1 MVHKGAEK
9 QAQPDKMPVLFLGH
23 GSPLNIVLKNRFT
36 EHLVTLGVE
45 LPRPRAI
52 MVISAHWL
60 TDGTFVACNQDPQTI
75 YDFYGFPQELYRIK
89 YPSPGS
95 PELAKLVTATAQK
108 DAIKCD
114 NNWGLDHASWSVLK
128 HMYPEADIPVFEMSL
143 DYSFND
149 WRPRPLQYHFDLA
162 AQLKELRKKG
172 LLIIGSGNVVH
183 NLRMI
188 DFQNMDAAPYDWAV
202 ELDEKIKAALV
213 SGQYRDLLE
222 YHNMGR
228 AAQLGI
234 PTLDHYLPMIYTIA
248 LREKD
253 EPLQFTY
260 EGMQNGSISMRC
272 FRIG

>member
-1 MVHKGAEK
+1 MVNKGIEK
-9 QAQPDKMPVLFLGH
+9 HAHADKMPVLFLGH
-23 GSPLNIVLKNRFT
+23 GSPLNIILKNRFT
-36 EHLVTLGVE
+36 DHLVKLGRE
-45 LPRPRAI
+45 LPRPKAI

-60 TDGTFVACNQDPQTI
+60 TDGTFVTCNKDPQTI
-75 YDFYGFPQELYRIK
+75 YDFYGFPRELYKIK

-95 PELAKLVTATAQK
+95 PELARLVGATAEK
-108 DAIKCD
+108 DRVKCD
-114 NNWGLDHASWSVLK
+114 NGWGLDHASWSVLK

-149 WRPRPLQYHFDLA
+149 WHPRPLQYHFDLA
-162 AQLKELRKKG
+162 AQLKELRKEG

-188 DFQNMDAAPYDWAV
+188 DFGNMDAAPYDWAV
-202 ELDEKIKAALV
+202 ELDEKIKTALV
-213 SGQYRDLLE
+213 SGRYGDLLE
-222 YHNMGR
+222 YHNMGK
-228 AAQLGI
+228 AANLGI

-248 LREKD
+248 LGDKD
-253 EPLQFTY
+253 EPLQFTF